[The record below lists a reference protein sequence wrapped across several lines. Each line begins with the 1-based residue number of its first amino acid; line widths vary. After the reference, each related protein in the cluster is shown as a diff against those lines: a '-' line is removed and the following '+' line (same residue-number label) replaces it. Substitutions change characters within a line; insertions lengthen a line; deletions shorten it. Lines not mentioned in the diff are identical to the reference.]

1 MTALVK
7 PSASVL
13 RSVRWLALLLVSSL
27 ACIPT
32 AEARA
37 QDACAAVARDSVRWH
52 YERALA
58 LHAEEKPGRAL
69 AALYAAIDTAEAE
82 RREFES
88 RVKAR
93 IPASEKERIEK
104 VERDAKDRRLAGS
117 TAQRDAQRL
126 FKREMELLAK
136 RRLTEPEILRW
147 RALKREAAETYYL
160 LAFLHFQNQ
169 RTADA
174 LADLRHV
181 VDAED
186 GAALNDGDAPQ
197 DDAPEHVPARLLLAR
212 TLQQVKAWDKVSAH
226 IIRLLRELNLTDAR
240 AQAAL
245 RRLSF
250 YLGKPTPSPKL
261 SEAVQAALDVA
272 DEALADPAIYR
283 AATIDRGL
291 HDSLVYAE
299 LVENFAEDD
308 DYARMEAV
316 LLEQLAARGGFA
328 PLAYIGLGETAETA
342 ARRAEA
348 DNDAAAAAAK
358 YALAIQRYETAVAQM
373 KHLGLTP
380 ESGDVD
386 LSHLEELRKKIA
398 APQRR

>member
-7 PSASVL
+7 PSAFVL

-27 ACIPT
+27 ACVPT
-32 AEARA
+32 AAART
-37 QDACAAVARDSVRWH
+37 QDACAAVARDSARWH

-88 RVKAR
+88 RVKSR

-117 TAQRDAQRL
+117 TTQRDAQRL
-126 FKREMELLAK
+126 FKQEMELLAK

-147 RALKREAAETYYL
+147 RTLKREVAETYYL

-169 RTADA
+169 RTTDA

-186 GAALNDGDAPQ
+186 RIVFSGGVAA

-226 IIRLLRELNLTDAR
+226 IIRLLRDLNLTDAR

-250 YLGKPTPSPKL
+250 HLGKPSPSPKL
-261 SEAVQAALDVA
+261 SEAVEAALDVA

-291 HDSLVYAE
+291 RDSLVYAE
-299 LVENFAEDD
+299 LVQHFAEDD

-316 LLEQLAARGGFA
+316 LLEQLAARDGFA

-342 ARRAEA
+342 GRRAEA
-348 DNDAAAAAAK
+348 DNDAATAAAK

-386 LSHLEELRKKIA
+386 LSHLEELRKKAA